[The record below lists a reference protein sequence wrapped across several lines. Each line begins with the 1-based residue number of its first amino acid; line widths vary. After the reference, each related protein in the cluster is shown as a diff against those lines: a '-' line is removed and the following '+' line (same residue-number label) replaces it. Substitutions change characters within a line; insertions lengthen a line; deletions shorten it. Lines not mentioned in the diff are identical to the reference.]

1 MTDFTRPTSDGA
13 GADPTASVRKA
24 WLARLRRV
32 GRMAY
37 TRAVW
42 GRRLHS
48 LGKRSTLGRATLVR
62 NPRVIAIGERVTVES
77 GFVFADLRCGYGSL
91 PKIRIG
97 DGCTIL
103 FRFQCNAAECVTIGE
118 NVLIASNVLITD
130 SDHVVEPNGD
140 PTTRSTKLITRP
152 VSIGHDCWLGQNAV
166 ILKGVTIGHHCIVG
180 ANTVV
185 TRDVPDCSIVV
196 GNPGRVI
203 KQIGERAAVDSKQR
217 SPNESSDL
225 MEALACT

>member
-1 MTDFTRPTSDGA
+1 MDRRKTSAALTPTTDVHTDATMSPQTAWTAKLTR
-13 GADPTASVRKA
+13 A
-24 WLARLRRV
+24 WRV
-32 GRMAY
+32 AY
-37 TRAVW
+37 TRARW

-48 LGKRSTLGRATLVR
+48 LGRRSILGRALLVR
-62 NPRVIAIGERVTVES
+62 NPSVIAIGERVTMES
-77 GFVFADLRCGYGSL
+77 GFVLADLCRGHGTV

-97 DGCTIL
+97 NGCTIL
-103 FRFQCNAAECVTIGE
+103 FRFQCNAAERVTIGN

-130 SDHVVEPNGD
+130 SDHVVEPTGLA
-140 PTTRSTKLITRP
+140 TTRNSKLVTRP

-203 KQIGERAAVDSKQR
+203 KRLSADPLTDREQHGA
-217 SPNESSDL
+217 PL
-225 MEALACT
+225 TEALACT